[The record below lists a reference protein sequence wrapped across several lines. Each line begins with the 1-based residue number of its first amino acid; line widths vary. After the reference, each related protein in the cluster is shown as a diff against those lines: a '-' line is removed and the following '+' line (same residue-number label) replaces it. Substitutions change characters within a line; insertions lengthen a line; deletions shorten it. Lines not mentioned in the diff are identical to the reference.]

1 MKKTKQ
7 IDTYYC
13 DYCGKECEHTPE
25 FVLPSL
31 EPIKEYAKSSNGVK
45 VAEFIVG
52 ENICS
57 KQKDICPECQKKII
71 SLLNLTNRVTLG
83 SRPSEMTITF

>member
-25 FVLPSL
+25 FVLPEKALEDFLFSESL
-31 EPIKEYAKSSNGVK
+31 RFKSIKP
-45 VAEFIVG
+45 
-52 ENICS
+52 
-57 KQKDICPECQKKII
+57 KQKDICPDCQEKII
-71 SLLNLTNRVTLG
+71 ILLALMDKVKLG
-83 SRPSEMTITF
+83 KSIGQMEITF

>member
-25 FVLPSL
+25 LIMPEIECIQLFQT
-31 EPIKEYAKSSNGVK
+31 N
-45 VAEFIVG
+45 
-52 ENICS
+52 ENSPLRFMTAQEIYFHS
-57 KQKDICPECQKKII
+57 KDICPECLRKI
-71 SLLNLTNRVTLG
+71 SVLLTQIDKVKSKDG
-83 SRPSEMTITF
+83 SVCIKI